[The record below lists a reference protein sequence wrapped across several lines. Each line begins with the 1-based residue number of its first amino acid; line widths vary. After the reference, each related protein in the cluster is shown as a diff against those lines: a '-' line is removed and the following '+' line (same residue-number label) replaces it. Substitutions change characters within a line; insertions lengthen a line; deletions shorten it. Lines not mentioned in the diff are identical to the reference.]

1 MENPASQP
9 ITAPPNTVT
18 FYDIANSQTISDA
31 DLQTTPS
38 PSVTYT
44 LSCDASKDAL
54 YIIPYRAEAVYT
66 DDDGNYYQLQVAE
79 MFIYNITTGK
89 FSSEVLAGEEL
100 NAGTTEQELLLGY
113 PAATSVEEGLGV
125 LAFQYYNGTNYYAY
139 INTTKVSTKGPTAV
153 TNALSS
159 KLTTIEAVGFPEAVV
174 VKFSDGSND
183 YYALVKSDGT
193 VSTSPQIN
201 GFTTADELVAYKNN
215 YYIRSGTSLYAV
227 TLDLTNNAVTFTKIA
242 TVYSDETFNFTLPG
256 MGLDGIAGVSA
267 TEIAPIYSIS
277 GDISSFVPIQVVIAN
292 ATNVAA
298 PPSYMPSENSFALYY
313 TNSTDNNNLYVAFM
327 KISGANMV
335 KGTST
340 TTTIKQEY
348 ITTVTTTQVPFP
360 LILAPFGYFLRKR
373 KKE

>member
-18 FYDIANSQTISDA
+18 FYDIANSQTISGA
-31 DLQTTPS
+31 QLQTTPKAN
-38 PSVTYT
+38 VTYT

-54 YIIPYRAEAVYT
+54 YIIPYRAEAVYK
-66 DDDGNYYQLQVAE
+66 DANGNYYQLQVAE

-89 FSSEVLAGEEL
+89 FSSTVLAGEEQ
-100 NAGTTEQELLLGY
+100 NAGTTAPTSLLNY

-125 LAFQYYNGTNYYAY
+125 LAFQYYDGTNYYGY
-139 INTTKVSTKGPTAV
+139 INTTKVNTNGPTAA
-153 TNALSS
+153 TDDELSS
-159 KLTTIEAVGFPEAVV
+159 ALATIEAVGFPEAVV

-193 VSTSPQIN
+193 VSTSPQVN

-215 YYIRSGTSLYAV
+215 YYIRSRTSLYAV

-242 TVYSDETFNFTLPG
+242 TVYSAETFNFTLPG
-256 MGLDGIAGVSA
+256 MGLDGIAGVSVIG
-267 TEIAPIYSIS
+267 IAPIYSIS

-298 PPSYMPSENSFALYY
+298 LSSYMPSENSFALYY
-313 TNSTDNNNLYVAFM
+313 TNSTDNNLYVAFM